1 MKRVL
6 SIATVLTITT
16 IGGAVI
22 WAVAGGKMA
31 ACFKDTSASDPASYE
46 AEAKTVVASQPTGKV
61 RGEFDL
67 AMAGCRFA
75 CATKLKHDTK
85 TVVAQPGANDGK
97 LTHCPVS
104 GVVFNVDAK
113 RPHVRFG
120 ADEYVT
126 CCDTCAEKLRKNPRR
141 FVRV

>member
-1 MKRVL
+1 MKRAL
-6 SIATVLTITT
+6 SVAAVLTVVAM
-16 IGGAVI
+16 GGAALWV
-22 WAVAGGKMA
+22 VAGGKTATCSHDASAGDPA
-31 ACFKDTSASDPASYE
+31 ACESGTSAA
-46 AEAKTVVASQPTGKV
+46 AAKPSGKV
-61 RGEFDL
+61 LGKFDL

-75 CATKLKHDTK
+75 CATKVKYDAK
-85 TVVAQPGANDGK
+85 AVVAQPGAKDGK
-97 LTHCPVS
+97 LTQCPVS

-120 ADEYVT
+120 ADDYVT

>member
-1 MKRVL
+1 MKRAL
-6 SIATVLTITT
+6 SVTAAITAIA
-16 IGGAVI
+16 IGGAAL
-22 WAVAGGKMA
+22 WAVAGGKNQSCSTDASTCAPA
-31 ACFKDTSASDPASYE
+31 ACESGTKTTAA
-46 AEAKTVVASQPTGKV
+46 AKPSGKIL
-61 RGEFDL
+61 GKFDL

-75 CATKLKHDTK
+75 CATKVKHDAK
-85 TVVAQPGANDGK
+85 AVAAQPGAKDGR
-97 LTHCPVS
+97 LTQCPVS

-141 FVRV
+141 FVRA